1 VEVAVPGLRWLRD
14 AVSKRTSD
22 GRAEVSQEHSTTG
35 SMASS
40 PAVRRSCMAVE
51 LLHPRCVVVCNG
63 ALTAIW
69 RIRTD
74 QVQGTSPAHYH
85 PRPAVRIGVIPRNSV
100 LVDQRKCWATP
111 IPR

>member
-40 PAVRRSCMAVE
+40 PAVGGCVVAVSW
-51 LLHPRCVVVCNG
+51 LHPRCVVVRS
-63 ALTAIW
+63 A
-69 RIRTD
+69 
-74 QVQGTSPAHYH
+74 P
-85 PRPAVRIGVIPRNSV
+85 
-100 LVDQRKCWATP
+100 
-111 IPR
+111 